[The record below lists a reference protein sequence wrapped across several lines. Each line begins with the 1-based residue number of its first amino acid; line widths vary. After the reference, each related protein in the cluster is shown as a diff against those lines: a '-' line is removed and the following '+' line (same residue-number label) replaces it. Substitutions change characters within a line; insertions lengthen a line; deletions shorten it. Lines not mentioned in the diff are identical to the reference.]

1 MRRFAYRSMK
11 KSQFPLSAPS
21 AKTGILA
28 CSVAREDMQKP
39 PATDCVA
46 TTPFNFFPGWMWA
59 RKPVGEK
66 QRADE
71 VFLLP
76 SPNALNKTF
85 TSYLSD
91 AVCWL

>member
-46 TTPFNFFPGWMWA
+46 TTPFKFFLAECG
-59 RKPVGEK
+59 PVNLLEK
-66 QRADE
+66 SREQMRS
-71 VFLLP
+71 FCSHLLM
-76 SPNALNKTF
+76 L
-85 TSYLSD
+85 
-91 AVCWL
+91 